1 MDGSGA
7 IIERRVADSPKEKKV
22 QSPVETPTQ
31 KQAARRK
38 LVRGVFAAPA
48 LMTVCSG
55 SAWATG
61 SSLRCLTRHVTDNT
75 SATPKVGG
83 LDSWTRVQLHKAT
96 DGFYYV
102 SGTQVQSVYTTSNS
116 WYPAPGS
123 WLKVDIA
130 TGNVPATG
138 GYSVATPGTVA
149 PSGATLSYTSPQYV
163 IVRFNATGNVTGIGT
178 AGTGANVG
186 DSCWNS
192 FKALV

>member
-1 MDGSGA
+1 M
-7 IIERRVADSPKEKKV
+7 

-75 SATPKVGG
+75 SVTPKVG
-83 LDSWTRVQLHKAT
+83 DIDTWARVQLHKAT
-96 DGFYYV
+96 DGLYYV
-102 SGTQVQSVYTTSNS
+102 SGTQVAAVYTTSGS
-116 WYPAPGS
+116 VYPATGQ
-123 WLKVDIA
+123 WMKVDA
-130 TGNVPATG
+130 TTGAVPATG
-138 GYSVATPGTVA
+138 AYSTGTPGTTA
-149 PSGATLSYTSPQYV
+149 PSGATLTYTSPKYV
-163 IVRFNATGNVTGIGT
+163 VVRFDTAGNVKGIGT

-186 DSCWNS
+186 ASCWNS

>member
-1 MDGSGA
+1 M
-7 IIERRVADSPKEKKV
+7 

-61 SSLRCLTRHVTDNT
+61 SSLRCLARHVTDNT
-75 SATPKVGG
+75 SATPKVGD
-83 LDSWTRVQLHKAT
+83 LDAWTRVQLHKAT
-96 DGFYYV
+96 DGYYYV
-102 SGTQVQSVYTTSNS
+102 SGTQVASVYTTSNS
-116 WYPAPGS
+116 VYPAAGF
-123 WLKVDIA
+123 WLKVDVT
-130 TGNVPATG
+130 TGAVPATG
-138 GYSVATPGTVA
+138 AYSVATPSSVT
-149 PSGATLSYTSPQYV
+149 PSGATLSYTTPKYV
-163 IVRFNATGNVTGIGT
+163 IVRFDGAGNVKGIGT

>member
-1 MDGSGA
+1 M
-7 IIERRVADSPKEKKV
+7 K
-22 QSPVETPTQ
+22 SPVETPTL

-48 LMTVCSG
+48 LMTVCTG

-61 SSLRCLTRHVTDNT
+61 SSLRCLTRHVTDGT
-75 SATPKVGG
+75 SITPKVGG
-83 LDSWTRVQLHKAT
+83 LDAWARVQLHKAT
-96 DGFYYV
+96 DAFYYV
-102 SGTQVQSVYTTSNS
+102 SGTQVQSVYTTSGS
-116 WYPAPGS
+116 VYPAAGT

-130 TGNVPATG
+130 TGAVPATG

-149 PSGATLSYTSPQYV
+149 PTGATLSYTSPQYV
-163 IVRFNATGNVTGIGT
+163 VVRFDSAGNVKGIGT